1 MRWFCLP
8 LALMVGAA
16 LAAQTAPA
24 GPRILT
30 FYSPADDTDQP
41 YAVYVPQGYSAGKAW
56 PLVVSLHGAFS
67 NHRVNLRRVF
77 GQGNRDGET
86 DAEAMR
92 YFPPL
97 PAVPYLV
104 ASPLARGTMGYR
116 GLAERDVWA
125 MLDDVK
131 RRFRIDEDRVYL
143 TGLSMGG
150 GGTLELGL
158 KYPDVWAAIVPL
170 CPVPPHFGED
180 HAGNVLN
187 VPVYFHHGVDDKVVP
202 VGVTRQW
209 SKLMREAGAR
219 VEVKEYPGVQHNV
232 WDFAYRDADLFKWL
246 GQHRR
251 VRFPERVYY
260 ATDDPQRTKAY
271 WVKGITF
278 APGVKARIKARLEG
292 RNVVAVETV
301 GVDGFELD
309 LEGHPGYRKSQPAV
323 VKVNGEVHEFAAG
336 APLRVGTVREAWA
349 EARQVTSGRHVYV
362 YGTADN
368 PPPAER
374 MRRREA
380 AARAADWIGGGRRL
394 NYFPR
399 VLADREVRPADLEGN
414 LILFGNGQTNQV
426 VAKLGERAP
435 LRLREGKHA
444 DHGLVYAV
452 PGEKPGTVVVV
463 NEGLPWWQGGERIPR
478 GGYGFLPLQHRILM
492 SIDEFLLFRGTVA
505 EVVAEGFL
513 AQQKVKL
520 PAEVVEAR

>member
-1 MRWFCLP
+1 MRWLHAP
-8 LALMVGAA
+8 LALLFGAA
-16 LAAQTAPA
+16 LAAQSAPG
-24 GPRILT
+24 GPEILT

-41 YAVYVPQGYSAGKAW
+41 YAVYIPQGYSTGKAW

-97 PAVPYLV
+97 PAAPYFV

-125 MLDDVK
+125 MLEDVK

-180 HAGNVLN
+180 HAGNALN

-202 VGVTRQW
+202 VAVTRQW

-246 GQHRR
+246 GRRRR

-260 ATDDPQRTKAY
+260 ATDDPLRTKAY
-271 WVKGITF
+271 WVKGLTF
-278 APGVKARIKARLEG
+278 APGVTARITARFEG
-292 RNVVAVETV
+292 PNVVGVETA
-301 GVDGFELD
+301 GVDGFELE
-309 LEGHPGYRKSQPAV
+309 LAGHPHYRNRQAVV
-323 VKVNGEVHEFAAG
+323 VKVNGEVHRFEPG
-336 APLRVGTVREAWA
+336 APVRVGTRGTAWA
-349 EARQVTSGRHVYV
+349 EARQATSGRHVYV

-374 MRRREA
+374 MRRRET

-399 VLADREVRPADLEGN
+399 VLADREIRPSDFEAN
-414 LILFGNGQTNQV
+414 LIVFGNAKTNQI
-426 VAKLGERAP
+426 VAKLGGRARLS
-435 LRLREGKHA
+435 LRAGKEV

-452 PGEKPGTVVVV
+452 PGETPGTVIVV
-463 NEGLPWWQGGERIPR
+463 NEGLPWWQGGERTSR

-492 SIDEFLLFRGTVA
+492 SIDEFLLFRGGVA

-513 AQQKVKL
+513 AQQWAKL
-520 PAEVVEAR
+520 PAEVVEVR